1 MKGLLVFSHQMED
14 GEALATR
21 ALLRRAGLDVVTIT
35 YENTLEI
42 ETAFGLKVKADDFAT
57 DVHLNDYDFVVLP
70 GGAYVSKVVDQDTNI
85 KELVKY
91 FDKKGKLVA
100 AICAGPRFL
109 GQAGL
114 LDGKSF
120 TAYHGSEKDM
130 PKGIYLAKQKAV
142 RDQHIITARSAGAIY
157 EFSYEIVNYLLGK
170 DKAEAL
176 LKNIIY

>member
-1 MKGLLVFSHQMED
+1 VKGLLVISHGMED

-21 ALLRRAGLDVVTIT
+21 ALLRRAQLDVVTIT

-42 ETAFGLKVKADDFAT
+42 ETAFGLKVKADYFAT
-57 DVHLNDYDFVVLP
+57 DVYLNDYEFVVIP
-70 GGAYVSKVVDQDTNI
+70 GGGYVSKVVDQDTNI

-91 FDKKGKLVA
+91 FDKQDKLVA

-130 PKGIYLAKQKAV
+130 PKGIYLPKEKAV
-142 RDQHIITARSAGAIY
+142 RDHHIITARGAGAIY
-157 EFSYEIVNYLLGK
+157 EFSYEIVKYLLGEE
-170 DKAEAL
+170 KAEAL
-176 LKNIIY
+176 LKNILY

>member
-1 MKGLLVFSHQMED
+1 MKGLLVMSHRMED

-42 ETAFGLKVKADDFAT
+42 ETYYKLKIKADYFAT
-57 DVHLNDYDFVVLP
+57 DVHLNDYEFVVVP
-70 GGAYVSKVVDQDTNI
+70 GGGYVSKVVDQDMNI
-85 KELVKY
+85 KELVKH
-91 FDKKGKLVA
+91 FDKQGKLVA

-114 LDGKSF
+114 LNGKSF
-120 TAYHGSEKDM
+120 TAFHGSEKDM
-130 PKGIYLAKQKAV
+130 PMGRYLPNEKVVK
-142 RDQHIITARSAGAIY
+142 DHNIITARSAGAIY
-157 EFSYEIVNYLLGK
+157 EFSYEIVKYLLGK
-170 DKAEAL
+170 EKADDL